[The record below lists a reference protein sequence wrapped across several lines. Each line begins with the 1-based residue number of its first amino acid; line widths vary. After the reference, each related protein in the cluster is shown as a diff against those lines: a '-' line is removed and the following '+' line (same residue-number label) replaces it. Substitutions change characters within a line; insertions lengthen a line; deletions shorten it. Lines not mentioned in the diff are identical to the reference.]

1 MKRSIILYLLAF
13 LIIGAAAYKV
23 VKETRKKS
31 LTKKTVVTI
40 PVFPAEGYLVKD
52 TIAEYELQTIGTI
65 RANESVHIV
74 SEISKRLI
82 FINFSEGTF
91 VSKGTLLFKLDD
103 ADLKAR
109 LEKFTIME
117 ALAMQNEQRNKALL
131 EKGGI
136 SQGVYDE
143 VLNNLK
149 IIQADIHLIQ
159 VELDKTEIRAPF
171 SGMIG
176 LRNVSEGA
184 FITPDMILTR
194 LQDVSKVRI
203 DFSIPERYA
212 NSIEPGLKISFT
224 LPANPEVFTAT
235 IKAAQPNINVTT
247 RNLKIMAM
255 TDNSGGLILPGSS
268 VKVSLQ
274 FEESKRTIFVPS
286 QCLVPSLKGYNVYVV
301 SDGKAIL
308 REVIVGRRTNMS
320 VQLLDGTKPGDTLV
334 MTNLL
339 RIRPGSKV
347 DILKII

>member
-23 VKETRKKS
+23 IKERRKKNI
-31 LTKKTVVTI
+31 TKTAVTA
-40 PVFPAEGYLVKD
+40 PVFPVEGYLVRD

-91 VSKGTLLFKLDD
+91 VTKGTLLFKLDD

-109 LEKFTIME
+109 LEKFTLME
-117 ALAMQNEQRNKALL
+117 ALAMQNEQRNKTLL

-149 IIQADIHLIQ
+149 TIQADIHLIQ

-176 LRNVSEGA
+176 LRNVSNGA

-235 IKAAQPNINVTT
+235 IKASQPNIDVTT

-255 TDNSGGLILPGSS
+255 TDNSSGLILPGSS

-274 FEESKRTIFVPS
+274 FEESQRSIFVPS

-301 SDGKAIL
+301 SEGKAIL
-308 REVIVGRRTNMS
+308 REVIVGRRTNKS
-320 VQLLDGTKPGDTLV
+320 VQLLDGTKPGDTLI

-347 DILKII
+347 EIINTI

>member
-1 MKRSIILYLLAF
+1 MKRSIILYLLAV
-13 LIIGAAAYKV
+13 LIIGAAAYKII
-23 VKETRKKS
+23 KDRRKNNV
-31 LTKKTVVTI
+31 TKTVVAA

-52 TIAEYELQTIGTI
+52 TLVNYELQTIGTI

-103 ADLKAR
+103 ADLKAH
-109 LEKFTIME
+109 LEKFTLME
-117 ALAMQNEQRNKALL
+117 ALAMQNEQRNKTLL

-149 IIQADIHLIQ
+149 TIQADIHLIQ

-176 LRNVSEGA
+176 LRNVSDGA
-184 FITPDMILTR
+184 FITPDMVLTR

-212 NSIEPGLKISFT
+212 NSIKQGLTISFT

-235 IKAAQPNINVTT
+235 IKASQPNIDVTT

-255 TDNSGGLILPGSS
+255 TDNSSGLILPGSS

-274 FEESKRTIFVPS
+274 FEESKKSIFVPS

-301 SDGKAIL
+301 SEGKAIL

-320 VQLLDGTKPGDTLV
+320 VQLLDGTKPGDTLI
-334 MTNLL
+334 MTNQL

-347 DILKII
+347 EIIKII

>member
-13 LIIGAAAYKV
+13 LIVGAAAYKV
-23 VKETRKKS
+23 IKERRKTK
-31 LTKKTVVTI
+31 LTKTAVTT

-52 TIAEYELQTIGTI
+52 TIVEYGLQTIGTV

-109 LEKFTIME
+109 LEKFTLME
-117 ALAMQNEQRNKALL
+117 ALAMQNEQRNKTLL

-143 VLNNLK
+143 VLNKLK
-149 IIQADIHLIQ
+149 TIQADIHLIQ

-176 LRNVSEGA
+176 LRNVSNGA
-184 FITPDMILTR
+184 FITPDMVLTR

-212 NSIEPGLKISFT
+212 NSIKPGLTISFT

-235 IKAAQPNINVTT
+235 IKASQPNIDVTS

-255 TDNSGGLILPGSS
+255 TDNSSGLILPGSS

-274 FEESKRTIFVPS
+274 FEESKKSIFVPS

-301 SDGKAIL
+301 SEGKAIL

-320 VQLLDGTKPGDTLV
+320 VQLLDGTKPGDTLI

-347 DILKII
+347 EIINII